1 MDIKVKMDRGC
12 YYRNELW
19 FSPAY
24 QSLSLSSRDLL
35 QCLVTEINKV
45 KVKRDWKSF
54 RNGELSFTEPDYI
67 KLTGRSKQTYLNAR
81 NQLIK
86 VGLIEVTYRGGFAR
100 GDMNTYRLLFIDGVH
115 QLDRKWKKYP
125 KENWEKDIPKVK
137 DNTIGKKNRFKKENN
152 TLKKSTLN
160 GTNLPTKVDPYS
172 ETSLADKGVSD
183 DLEGN
188 KTPV

>member
-1 MDIKVKMDRGC
+1 MDIKVKMDKGC

-67 KLTGRSKQTYLNAR
+67 KLTGRSKQTYINAR
-81 NQLIK
+81 NQLIETGFIK
-86 VGLIEVTYRGGFAR
+86 MTHRGGNCR
-100 GDMNTYRLLFIDGVH
+100 GDRAMYLVLID
-115 QLDRKWKKYP
+115 
-125 KENWEKDIPKVK
+125 KDIKIEKQRWRRYPEQNWANEIPKFK
-137 DNTIGKKNRFKKENN
+137 GLTI
-152 TLKKSTLN
+152 
-160 GTNLPTKVDPYS
+160 
-172 ETSLADKGVSD
+172 KG
-183 DLEGN
+183 
-188 KTPV
+188 

>member
-1 MDIKVKMDRGC
+1 MDIKVKMNKGSF
-12 YYRNELW
+12 YRNELW

-24 QSLSLSSRDLL
+24 QSLSISSRDLL

-86 VGLIEVTYRGGFAR
+86 TGFIKITHRGGNGSGDR
-100 GDMNTYRLLFIDGVH
+100 GMYLVLIDKDIKIEN
-115 QLDRKWKKYP
+115 QYWRRYP
-125 KENWEKDIPKVK
+125 QENWTNEIPKSRGL
-137 DNTIGKKNRFKKENN
+137 TIGKETRWKKGQSGRKVISHPNE
-152 TLKKSTLN
+152 
-160 GTNLPTKVDPYS
+160 VDP
-172 ETSLADKGVSD
+172 KV
-183 DLEGN
+183 
-188 KTPV
+188 